1 MWFARRGCDSNLAR
15 YEYYCSWKNC
25 LQSAY
30 ASIHSETHTWGKLE
44 CRLNNLVCAC
54 ADIETCARS
63 HLSRDAVCVC
73 CMQYMHANVFQK
85 NTATEIGAIHAVI
98 TAQDQL
104 NVSTSI
110 YQRVGRLSM

>member
-1 MWFARRGCDSNLAR
+1 MYMYAKDAMWFAQRGGDSNLAR

-63 HLSRDAVCVC
+63 HPAISRLTQQGTQCVC
-73 CMQYMHANVFQK
+73 AACSICMHMLFRRTQQ
-85 NTATEIGAIHAVI
+85 
-98 TAQDQL
+98 
-104 NVSTSI
+104 
-110 YQRVGRLSM
+110 QRLELYTR